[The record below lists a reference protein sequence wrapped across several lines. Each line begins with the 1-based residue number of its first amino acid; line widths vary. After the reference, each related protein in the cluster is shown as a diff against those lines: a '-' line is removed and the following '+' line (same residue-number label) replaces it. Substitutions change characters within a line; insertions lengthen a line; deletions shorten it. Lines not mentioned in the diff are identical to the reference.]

1 MNATRPR
8 RAFLAALCA
17 ALAGLTLA
25 AAGATAAKP
34 EAAAAASG
42 SGAALVVTTD
52 GGAVRGASAGSSS
65 QQPDARSA
73 APHGCPA
80 RARVQTR
87 DVTGATRPPD
97 PRS

>member
-1 MNATRPR
+1 MNATRSR
-8 RAFLAALCA
+8 RALLAGLCA

-25 AAGATAAKP
+25 AAGAP
-34 EAAAAASG
+34 PLRRPCRG
-42 SGAALVVTTD
+42 RGFGFRRGPVVTTD
-52 GGAVRGASAGSSS
+52 GGAVRGAPAGSSS

-73 APHGCPA
+73 APYGCPA
-80 RARVQTR
+80 QARVQSR

>member
-1 MNATRPR
+1 MNATRSR
-8 RAFLAALCA
+8 RALLAGLCA

-25 AAGATAAKP
+25 AAD
-34 EAAAAASG
+34 AAAAKAVPRPR
-42 SGAALVVTTD
+42 LRFRRRPVVTTD
-52 GGAVRGASAGSSS
+52 GGAVRGAPAGSSS

-73 APHGCPA
+73 APYGCPA
-80 RARVQTR
+80 QARVQSR